1 MNGLRGMEQL
11 CVNIGKLSE
20 EEVITKLE
28 TYGLRVS
35 ARLNLEQVEGEELKL
50 KEKMK
55 RFATQPIEVSVYL
68 CVNGH
73 NETLPFCLE
82 QMQESKV
89 YHWIGMRPSTQ
100 SITIIFF

>member
-35 ARLNLEQVEGEELKL
+35 ARLNLEQEGEELKL

-68 CVNGH
+68 CVNWH
-73 NETLPFCLE
+73 NETLPFDWNKC
-82 QMQESKV
+82 KN
-89 YHWIGMRPSTQ
+89 PK
-100 SITIIFF
+100 

>member
-28 TYGLRVS
+28 TYGLGVS

-50 KEKMK
+50 KEKC
-55 RFATQPIEVSVYL
+55 IV
-68 CVNGH
+68 
-73 NETLPFCLE
+73 
-82 QMQESKV
+82 
-89 YHWIGMRPSTQ
+89 
-100 SITIIFF
+100 

>member
-35 ARLNLEQVEGEELKL
+35 ARLNLEQEGEELMF

-55 RFATQPIEVSVYL
+55 SFGTQPIKVSVYL
-68 CVNGH
+68 LNGH
-73 NETLPFCLE
+73 N
-82 QMQESKV
+82 
-89 YHWIGMRPSTQ
+89 
-100 SITIIFF
+100 

>member
-35 ARLNLEQVEGEELKL
+35 ARLNLEQEGEELMF

-55 RFATQPIEVSVYL
+55 SFGTQPIKVSVYVL
-68 CVNGH
+68 NGH
-73 NETLPFCLE
+73 N
-82 QMQESKV
+82 
-89 YHWIGMRPSTQ
+89 
-100 SITIIFF
+100 

>member
-1 MNGLRGMEQL
+1 
-11 CVNIGKLSE
+11 
-20 EEVITKLE
+20 
-28 TYGLRVS
+28 
-35 ARLNLEQVEGEELKL
+35 
-50 KEKMK
+50 MK

-89 YHWIGMRPSTQ
+89 YHWIRSQDDFKIVFLKTLCEFVHIMMTQ
-100 SITIIFF
+100 LALSVLNNVSREFQMASAESQSAKQ

>member
-20 EEVITKLE
+20 EEVIIKLE

-35 ARLNLEQVEGEELKL
+35 ARLNLEQEGEELMF

-55 RFATQPIEVSVYL
+55 SFGTQPIKVSVYVL
-68 CVNGH
+68 NGH
-73 NETLPFCLE
+73 N
-82 QMQESKV
+82 
-89 YHWIGMRPSTQ
+89 
-100 SITIIFF
+100 

>member
-20 EEVITKLE
+20 EEVIIKLE

-35 ARLNLEQVEGEELKL
+35 ARLNLEQEGEELKL

-55 RFATQPIEVSVYL
+55 SFATQSIEVSVYL

-73 NETLPFCLE
+73 NETQPFVWNKC
-82 QMQESKV
+82 KN
-89 YHWIGMRPSTQ
+89 PK
-100 SITIIFF
+100 